1 MPFPNAP
8 DPVLSAS
15 AVAALRAGRVID
27 AIKAVRQ
34 DTGLGLKE
42 AKDVVDRYITG
53 HPELQATLRQANQA
67 SARQAL
73 LWLVI
78 IGAVVLAAYAMT
90 R

>member
-1 MPFPNAP
+1 MPLPNTP

-15 AVAALRAGRVID
+15 AIAALRAGRVID

-42 AKDVVDRYITG
+42 AKDVVDRYTAS
-53 HPELQATLRQANQA
+53 HPEFQAALRQANAA
-67 SARQAL
+67 SARQVL

>member
-1 MPFPNAP
+1 MPLPNTP

-15 AVAALRAGRVID
+15 AIAALRDGRVID
-27 AIKAVRQ
+27 AIKAVRH

-42 AKDVVDRYITG
+42 AKDVVDRYTAS
-53 HPELQATLRQANQA
+53 HPELQAARRQANAA
-67 SARQAL
+67 STRQLL
-73 LWLVI
+73 LWLVV